1 MTNSGSPPAAED
13 CPFCAIARNYRHP
26 LSGSSDAPSNPDDV
40 SYIVFSSPR
49 TIAFLDRLPLT
60 KCHTLIIPRG
70 HYEYMSDIP
79 PEDAAEL
86 GKALP
91 IVCKA
96 VLEVS
101 GADGFNVVQN
111 NGMK

>member
-1 MTNSGSPPAAED
+1 MTNSSSPPTAED
-13 CPFCAIARNYRHP
+13 CPFCAIAKNYPHP
-26 LSGSSDAPSNPDDV
+26 LPSSDAPTDPDDV
-40 SYIVFSSPR
+40 SYVVFSSPR

-70 HYEYMSDIP
+70 HYELMSDIP

-91 IVCKA
+91 IVSKA
-96 VLEVS
+96 VMQVS
-101 GADGFNVVQN
+101 GADGF
-111 NGMK
+111 